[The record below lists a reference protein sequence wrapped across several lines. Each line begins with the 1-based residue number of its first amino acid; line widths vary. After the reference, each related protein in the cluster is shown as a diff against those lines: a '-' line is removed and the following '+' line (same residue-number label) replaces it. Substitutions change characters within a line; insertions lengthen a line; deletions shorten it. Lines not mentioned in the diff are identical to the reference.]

1 MQNSNKKKLIIANTC
16 LLLFLIIGCVFA
28 WFATNYNN
36 QVDVNQVE
44 VVVDNALELSLDNE
58 HWKSNINLAS
68 DDATNDWFSTIKF
81 TDITGSGD
89 GTFYRPVLTQG
100 DNGATVN
107 TNENFGTPIHNEIDG
122 DYVKLTLYMRSKDP
136 LNVKLG
142 DGSSLEPLDISL
154 TGSGV
159 TNPSSGSGTTMFSRD
174 IIVGGMRISAVN
186 GSEHLFTWIPRPDI
200 YVDTTGNIA
209 YENIKL
215 NQTNNANALTHFY
228 LNGNK
233 VSTPVALDSTKTLTG
248 DITKDNEKVIA
259 TLTGSTNEYGY
270 YTDSVDICIWLEGC
284 DNEARRA
291 FVGGKFKLYLNLI
304 SEDAVA

>member
-1 MQNSNKKKLIIANTC
+1 MHNSKKKKLIIANTC

-44 VVVDNALELSLDNE
+44 VVVDNALELSLDNK
-58 HWKSNINLAS
+58 HWKSNINLAT
-68 DDATNDWFSTIKF
+68 DEATNAWFSSIKF
-81 TDITGSGD
+81 TDITGSGN

-100 DNGATVN
+100 DNGASVN
-107 TNENFGTPIHNEIDG
+107 TNEAFGTPTFNIADG
-122 DYVKLTLYMRSKDP
+122 DYVKLTLHMRSKDP

-142 DGSSLEPLDISL
+142 DGSYLKPLDESL
-154 TGSGV
+154 IGSGV
-159 TNPSSGSGTTMFSRD
+159 TNPSSGTDSTMFSRD
-174 IIVGGMRISAVN
+174 IVVGGMRISAIDN
-186 GSEHLFTWIPRPDI
+186 SEHLFTWIPRPDV
-200 YVDTTGNIA
+200 YVNTTGNIT
-209 YENIKL
+209 YENILL
-215 NQTNNANALTHFY
+215 NQTNDDSLTHFY
-228 LNGNK
+228 LDSNNIY
-233 VSTPVALDSTKTLTG
+233 TPVALDSTKTITG
-248 DITKDNEKVIA
+248 DITESNEKILA
-259 TLTGSTNEYGY
+259 TLTGTTDDYGY